1 MGWLSTLS
9 KILLTIVGI
18 AVVLLIIDFFLFQ
31 SQNTTALL
39 EAIQLTFTVNP
50 LASWGV
56 LILIVSIVTLIGGL
70 LFYRRRLF
78 LRNLK
83 NELNEAERIT
93 LIELAQNLDETP
105 AKIEVELN
113 QMASS
118 KVSRFQGLFIISQG
132 KHVYI
137 GEKLLNKIIESYN
150 EGQPRGEIS
159 NDLQISRSELDKTI
173 ELLIEK
179 GAIEEREEKVER
191 KVRPSYRRGTR

>member
-1 MGWLSTLS
+1 MGWLSSLT
-9 KILLTIVGI
+9 KIVLTIFGI

-31 SQNTTALL
+31 SQNTTAFLT
-39 EAIQLTFTVNP
+39 AIQIAFTLNP

-56 LILIVSIVTLIGGL
+56 IILTISIVFLIGGL

-78 LRNLK
+78 IRNLK
-83 NELNEAERIT
+83 NELNEAGRIT
-93 LIELAQNLDETP
+93 LIDLAQILDETP

-113 QMASS
+113 RMATS
-118 KVSRFQGLFIISQG
+118 KVTKFQGLLIISQG

-137 GEKLLNKIIESYN
+137 GEKMLKEIIESYN
-150 EGQPRGEIS
+150 EDQPRGEIA

-179 GAIEEREEKVER
+179 EKIVEREEKVTR

>member
-1 MGWLSTLS
+1 MGCLSALTKL
-9 KILLTIVGI
+9 LLTITGI
-18 AVVLLIIDFFLFQ
+18 VVILLIIDFFLFQ

-39 EAIQLTFTVNP
+39 TAIQIAFTVNP

-56 LILIVSIVTLIGGL
+56 LLLIITIVLLVGGL
-70 LFYRRRLF
+70 LFYRRRIF
-78 LRNLK
+78 IRNLK

-93 LIELAQNLDETP
+93 LIELAQRLDRTP

-113 QMASS
+113 RMASS
-118 KVSRFQGLFIISQG
+118 KVTKFQGLLIISQG

-137 GEKLLNKIIESYN
+137 GEKLLTEIIESYN
-150 EGQPRGEIS
+150 EGQARGEIA
-159 NDLQISRSELDKTI
+159 NDLQISRAELDKTI

-179 GAIEEREEKVER
+179 GEIEEREEKETR